1 MSKTVKTVILA
12 VIGLAAIAW
21 ACTYKFSGLAWFP
34 GFFVALCAFIR
45 ILDVNQVG
53 QNNQKSTRP

>member
-1 MSKTVKTVILA
+1 MIFGMNRIIKTVILA

-34 GFFVALCAFIR
+34 GFFVGLCAFLR
-45 ILDVNQVG
+45 ILSVNQP
-53 QNNQKSTRP
+53 NKAN